1 MRKLFLFSAVA
12 LAVSAGAQAEI
23 RINGFANLI
32 AGKASSDD
40 TLYGYTD
47 DISFDEQSLF
57 ALQLSGDV
65 NDKLTATGQLVARGS
80 DDYDVDFEWAYMTY
94 AVTDNTSVTAGRLR
108 LPLFRYSAS
117 LDVGYSYHWVAPPE
131 SVYGVVFNNIDGVRV
146 DYSNYAGDL
155 EYNFQ
160 LAYGTLDADFVL
172 GGQQGNVEG
181 NNAINLTAET
191 TYGNWKLRGVIG
203 RANVTFDIPTVK
215 PTIQALSGI
224 DPAFA
229 DLLDAND
236 DTGTFVGVGLEYD
249 NFNWFISGEYTE
261 VAIDDSYYQDDIN
274 YYVTAGIRV
283 GKFTPFVTAEWND
296 AEDDLKFLDQ
306 VGQYPEQV
314 RATVGQIVGGL
325 QQQLVAK
332 SNAYSLGVRYDWDT
346 NVALKADVTKYS
358 DDINEAND
366 ASLVRFA
373 VNYIF

>member
-1 MRKLFLFSAVA
+1 M
-12 LAVSAGAQAEI
+12 
-23 RINGFANLI
+23 
-32 AGKASSDD
+32 
-40 TLYGYTD
+40 
-47 DISFDEQSLF
+47 F